1 MYGTVC
7 MSIFVFMYMCVY
19 LRLSLSLCI
28 CVCMAIASVSSLPLK
43 VCLHHNLK
51 SSLTRPL
58 PSQSVRDSEISDK
71 AKIKMKSSVTLNN
84 EEDSLKIIFQSLEDS
99 QVEVESLMSALRYV
113 DEKYGCTTISI
124 PSSASASAS
133 ASASDLSSTYT
144 VSSSVNSES
153 PVTKGNTFG
162 CTNTSPSSCILPVQH
177 LYLTAKVL
185 SKAIL
190 LYFTLRCYESTIK
203 KIIAASTR
211 GV

>member
-1 MYGTVC
+1 M
-7 MSIFVFMYMCVY
+7 
-19 LRLSLSLCI
+19 
-28 CVCMAIASVSSLPLK
+28 
-43 VCLHHNLK
+43 
-51 SSLTRPL
+51 TRPL

-71 AKIKMKSSVTLNN
+71 AKIKTKSSVTLSN

-113 DEKYGCTTISI
+113 DEKYGSTTISI
-124 PSSASASAS
+124 PSSTS

-190 LYFTLRCYESTIK
+190 LYFTLRCCESTIK